1 MNLRKDHY
9 RLVPAAWKWG
19 LPGVTTHACPAP
31 AQAGAQGLLEF
42 VWQARSAAT
51 EDPRFGPCAP
61 ARSSGRSGALLSRR
75 PRLPLV
81 SGSLRLRASLPR
93 RRGPGRNHASG
104 PGRPARGRP
113 TGTQLA
119 SLLRRVR
126 GGFNVPGVGA
136 RTGGLGAPGGV
147 CPPRVFPSNLFLDA
161 PAVAK
166 PNQRVQLLAVDH
178 SARASMKNAASCE
191 K

>member
-19 LPGVTTHACPAP
+19 LPGVTHTLARRPLRRAP
-31 AQAGAQGLLEF
+31 KAFSNSSGRRGPL
-42 VWQARSAAT
+42 RRRT
-51 EDPRFGPCAP
+51 PRFGPCAP

-93 RRGPGRNHASG
+93 RRGPGRNHVSG

-147 CPPRVFPSNLFLDA
+147 CPPRVFPSNLFFLTLRQL
-161 PAVAK
+161 
-166 PNQRVQLLAVDH
+166 PNKTKEYN
-178 SARASMKNAASCE
+178 S
-191 K
+191 